1 MKTIRINKPM
11 PDNIRKSLDAKQRWI
26 EDVQSGKIQVVMSF
40 DGKPEL
46 RIGGIKLTDNSPNKP
61 DNH

>member
-1 MKTIRINKPM
+1 M
-11 PDNIRKSLDAKQRWI
+11 PDNIRKALDAKQRWI